1 MKDWLDETYHT
12 MLGFCYESSLRVSL
26 GSFPKRLY
34 THLSSINLSLQYLAF
49 LSKVREES
57 NEEVEQVGGM

>member
-1 MKDWLDETYHT
+1 
-12 MLGFCYESSLRVSL
+12 MLGFCYESSLRVFL

-49 LSKVREES
+49 LSKVREGS
-57 NEEVEQVGGM
+57 DEEVEPVGGM